1 MKTWSKVLKK
11 HFRFR
16 KIRSRY
22 LATMILLS
30 VPPLFLLG
38 LISFNVAK
46 DTIMDSNTRTNQD
59 HLRTTSEVA
68 DLTFRNANNLNLS
81 IVLNERIRDN
91 LRQLKDITEPTER
104 SVIKSDIVNELQRMI
119 NNGFINSRFV
129 DSVCL
134 LDLNSEAYCL
144 GRSDNT
150 GVYRGDNKS
159 QMIRESEWYQQA
171 MEANGKVIF
180 FSKDVFGDS
189 AKTFSTVKL
198 YRDSSSLSGEPIGV
212 LVINI
217 SKSIFDSFFSGSQKY
232 GGEFIALDTSREKLE
247 VVKAPRSQEIQ
258 DVLNGN
264 TVDVFEAFENL
275 GYLTVTYRNETTG
288 WSFIYL
294 VEIKELLK
302 ESNRIGT
309 ATAIIAS
316 CIAFVAILIS
326 YIVSGSITRPLLQVK
341 KMMVEWARGQRE
353 FNETFEH
360 DEVGAI
366 GETFK
371 RISVENKE
379 LNERLVHTELRERE
393 AELKALQA
401 QIKPHFLY
409 NTLDSIYWMATLKK
423 HEEAAQMTLALSQSF
438 KLSLN
443 KGRDMLPVS
452 KELEHIHHY
461 MTIQNIRYNNR
472 FLYIEDVESSIKG
485 MEILKLLLQ
494 PLVENAIYH
503 GLEPKVGKGSVKL
516 TGKREG
522 EILQFEIEDDGIGIE
537 DLTKI
542 ENGYGLHN
550 VKERLSMY
558 YGPASSMDIS
568 SKVNAGTRVVLR
580 LHLRG
585 KQDA

>member
-1 MKTWSKVLKK
+1 
-11 HFRFR
+11 
-16 KIRSRY
+16 
-22 LATMILLS
+22 MILIS

-38 LISFNVAK
+38 LISYNVAK
-46 DTIMDSNTRTNQD
+46 DTIMESNTQTNQD
-59 HLRTTSEVA
+59 HLRTSSEVA
-68 DLTFRNANNLNLS
+68 DLTFRNAINLNRS
-81 IVLNERIRDN
+81 IILNDYIRDN
-91 LRQLKDITEPTER
+91 LKQLKDITLPADRTA
-104 SVIKSDIVNELQRMI
+104 VKTDLVDELQKMI

-134 LDLNSEAYCL
+134 LDLNYEVYCL

-150 GVYRGDNKS
+150 GIYKGADKS
-159 QMIRESEWYQQA
+159 QEIRQSEWYQRA
-171 MEANGKVIF
+171 AAGNGRVVF
-180 FSKDVFGDS
+180 FSEDVFGDS

-198 YRDSSSLSGEPIGV
+198 FRDSSSLSGEPIGM

-217 SKSIFDSFFSGSQKY
+217 SKSIFDSFFTGSRKY
-232 GGEFIALDTSREKLE
+232 GGEFIALDTSQEEVE
-247 VVKAPRSQEIQ
+247 VVKFPRNQALQ
-258 DVLNGN
+258 DVLKGDS
-264 TVDVFEAFENL
+264 VDVVSAFKEL

-288 WSFIYL
+288 WSFIHL
-294 VEIKELLK
+294 VEIRELLR

-309 ATAIIAS
+309 ASAIIAS
-316 CIAFVAILIS
+316 CIAFVAIVIS
-326 YIVSGSITRPLLQVK
+326 YVVSGSITRPLLQVK

-371 RISVENKE
+371 RITAENKE
-379 LNERLVHTELRERE
+379 LSERLVHTELRERE

-443 KGRDMLPVS
+443 KGKDTITVS

-472 FLYIEDVESSIKG
+472 FEYIEDVDPSVKA

-503 GLEPKVGKGSVKL
+503 GLEPKVGSGSVRL
-516 TGKREG
+516 VGKRVG
-522 EILQFEIEDDGIGIE
+522 NILQFEIEDNGVGIDDPAKVE
-537 DLTKI
+537 
-542 ENGYGLHN
+542 EGYGLRN
-550 VKERLSMY
+550 VKERLGMY
-558 YGPASSMDIS
+558 YGPASSIDITS
-568 SKVNAGTRVVLR
+568 QANAGTRVVLK
-580 LHLRG
+580 LDLGG
-585 KQDA
+585 KTNA

>member
-1 MKTWSKVLKK
+1 MMTWAKS
-11 HFRFR
+11 FRNAIRFR

-46 DTIMDSNTRTNQD
+46 DTIMESNTQTNQD
-59 HLRTTSEVA
+59 HLRTSSEVA
-68 DLTFRNANNLNLS
+68 DLTFRNAINLNLS
-81 IVLNERIRDN
+81 IVLNESIRDN
-91 LRQLKDITEPTER
+91 LKQLKDISMPVER
-104 SVIKSDIVNELQRMI
+104 SAVKNDIVNELQKII

-134 LDLNSEAYCL
+134 LDLNNEAYCL

-150 GVYRGDNKS
+150 GIYKGDNKS
-159 QMIRESEWYQQA
+159 EEIRKSEWYQRA
-171 MEANGKVIF
+171 MASNGRVVFI
-180 FSKDVFGDS
+180 SEDVFGDS

-198 YRDSSSLSGEPIGV
+198 YRDSSSLSGEPIGM

-217 SKSIFDSFFSGSQKY
+217 SKSIFDSFFTGSQKY
-232 GGEFIALDTSREKLE
+232 GGEFIALDTSQEELE
-247 VVKAPRSQEIQ
+247 VVKMPRSQELQ
-258 DVLNGN
+258 DVLNGAS
-264 TVDVFEAFENL
+264 VDVVSAFKEL

-288 WSFIYL
+288 WSFIHL
-294 VEIKELLK
+294 VEIKELLR

-309 ATAIIAS
+309 ASAIIAS
-316 CIAFVAILIS
+316 CIAFVAIAIS
-326 YIVSGSITRPLLQVK
+326 YVVSGSITRPLLQVK

-371 RISVENKE
+371 RITVENKE
-379 LNERLVHTELRERE
+379 LNEKLVHTELRERE

-443 KGRDMLPVS
+443 KGKDTLTVS

-472 FLYIEDVESSIKG
+472 FEYVEDVDSSVKA

-503 GLEPKVGKGSVKL
+503 GLEPKVGNGSVKL
-516 TGKREG
+516 TGKRDG
-522 EILQFEIEDDGIGIE
+522 DILQFEIEDDGIGI
-537 DLTKI
+537 DDPTKI
-542 ENGYGLHN
+542 EGGYGLRN

-568 SKVNAGTRVVLR
+568 SKMNAGTRVVLR
-580 LHLRG
+580 LDLGG
-585 KQDA
+585 KKDA